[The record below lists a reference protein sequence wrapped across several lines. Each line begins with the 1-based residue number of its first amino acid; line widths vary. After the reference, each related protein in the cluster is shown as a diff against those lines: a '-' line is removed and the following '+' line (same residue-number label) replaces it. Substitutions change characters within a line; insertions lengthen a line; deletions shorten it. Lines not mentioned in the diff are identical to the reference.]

1 MDSLQGKIIK
11 GIGGF
16 YYVAAGSDLYEC
28 RAKGA
33 FRKEGLKPLV
43 GDDCVID
50 VIDSVKKIGNVTDIL
65 PRKNSLFRPE
75 VANIDLVLI
84 VFAVK
89 NPDPSLNLLD
99 RFLINLEKENLK
111 GIIVFNKE
119 DNDPDG
125 DGEKYS
131 CIYKD
136 AGYDVRLISALTGEG
151 FDDLLGLIK
160 GRTCALAGPSGVGKS
175 TTINRLYGEEISATG
190 EISAKI
196 SRGKNTT
203 RHSEL
208 FRIAE
213 DTYICDTPGFTSFE
227 NRGIVKED
235 LWKYYPEFAEFEK
248 ECRFAGCSHI
258 SEPDCG
264 IKKALAEEKISIV
277 RYDNYC
283 KIYKEIESQNRYR

>member
-1 MDSLQGKIIK
+1 MDSVKGKIIK

-16 YYVAAGSDLYEC
+16 YYVASGSIVYEC

-50 VIDSVKKIGNVTDIL
+50 IIDGNAKTGNVSEIL
-65 PRKNSLFRPE
+65 PRSNSLFRPE
-75 VANIDLVLI
+75 VANVDLILI

-99 RFLINLEKENLK
+99 RFLINLELEKLPC
-111 GIIVFNKE
+111 IIAFNKE
-119 DNDPDG
+119 DIDADSQ
-125 DGEKYS
+125 GEKFVS
-131 CIYKD
+131 VYKN

-151 FDDLLGLIK
+151 FDELFDSLK
-160 GRTCALAGPSGVGKS
+160 GKTAALAGPSGAGKS
-175 TTINRLYGEEISATG
+175 STINRLFGKEISQTG
-190 EISAKI
+190 ELSAKI

-208 FRIAE
+208 FIIGE

-227 NRGIVKED
+227 NRGIEKED
-235 LWKYYPEFAEFEK
+235 LWKYYPEFISHEK
-248 ECRFAGCSHI
+248 NCRFAGCSHI

-264 IKKALAEEKISIV
+264 IKTAVDEGKISQV
-277 RYDNYC
+277 RYENYC
-283 KIYKEIESQNRYR
+283 MIYNELTTRKKY

>member
-1 MDSLQGKIIK
+1 MDSVKGKIIK

-16 YYVAAGSDLYEC
+16 YYVASGSVVYEC

-50 VIDSVKKIGNVTDIL
+50 IIDDNAKTGNVSEIL
-65 PRKNSLFRPE
+65 PRRNSLFRPE
-75 VANIDLVLI
+75 VANVDLILI

-99 RFLINLEKENLK
+99 RFLINLELEKLPC
-111 GIIVFNKE
+111 IIAFNKE
-119 DNDPDG
+119 DIDADS
-125 DGEKYS
+125 DGEKYIS
-131 CIYKD
+131 VYRN
-136 AGYDVRLISALTGEG
+136 AGYDARLVSALTGDG
-151 FDDLLGLIK
+151 FDELFASLRGK
-160 GRTCALAGPSGVGKS
+160 TAALAGPSGAGKS
-175 TTINRLYGEEISATG
+175 STINRLFGKEISQTG
-190 EISAKI
+190 ELSAKI

-208 FRIAE
+208 FIIGD

-227 NRGIVKED
+227 NRGIEKED
-235 LWKYYPEFAEFEK
+235 LWKYYPEFVSHEK
-248 ECRFAGCSHI
+248 NCRFAGCSHI

-264 IKKALAEEKISIV
+264 IKTAVEEGKISSV
-277 RYDNYC
+277 RYENYC
-283 KIYKEIESQNRYR
+283 MIYNELGSKKKY

>member
-1 MDSLQGKIIK
+1 MDSLKGKIIR

-16 YYVAAGSDLYEC
+16 YYVASGADIYEC

-50 VIDSVKKIGNVTDIL
+50 VIDENAKTGNVSEIL
-65 PRKNSLFRPE
+65 PRRNSLFRPE
-75 VANIDLVLI
+75 VANVDLILI

-99 RFLINLEKENLK
+99 RFLINLELEKLPC
-111 GIIVFNKE
+111 IIAFNKE
-119 DNDPDG
+119 DIDADSDG
-125 DGEKYS
+125 KRYIS
-131 CIYKD
+131 VYKN
-136 AGYDVRLISALTGEG
+136 AGYDARLISALTGEG
-151 FDDLLGLIK
+151 FDELFDSLK
-160 GRTCALAGPSGVGKS
+160 GKTAALAGPSGAGKS
-175 TTINRLYGEEISATG
+175 STINRLFGKEISRTG
-190 EISAKI
+190 ELSTKI

-208 FRIAE
+208 FIIGE

-227 NRGIVKED
+227 NRGIEKED
-235 LWKYYPEFAEFEK
+235 LWKYYPEFVSHEK
-248 ECRFAGCSHI
+248 NCRFAGCSHI

-264 IKKALAEEKISIV
+264 IKTAVEEGNISKV
-277 RYDNYC
+277 RYENYC
-283 KIYKEIESQNRYR
+283 MIYNELSSRKKY